1 MIKKLTCISCPIGC
15 ELSVSLDENGKIVDI
30 EGNRCPRGE
39 EYAIS
44 EITDP
49 KRILPI
55 SVKVENGEMELVS
68 AKTDKP
74 VPKKRLNEI
83 IDYIKKLK
91 VKAPIKRGDVIVKN
105 ILETGANLVSTRTVN
120 KKVEMGG

>member
-105 ILETGANLVSTRTVN
+105 ILETGANLIATRTVN
-120 KKVEMGG
+120 KKS

>member
-1 MIKKLTCISCPIGC
+1 LIKKLTCISCPIGC

>member
-1 MIKKLTCISCPIGC
+1 LIKKLTCISCPIGC
-15 ELSVSLDENGKIVDI
+15 ELSVSLDENGKIIDI

-105 ILETGANLVSTRTVN
+105 ILETGANLIATRTVN
-120 KKVEMGG
+120 KKS

>member
-15 ELSVSLDENGKIVDI
+15 ELSVSLDENGKIIDI

-105 ILETGANLVSTRTVN
+105 ILETGANLIATRTVN
-120 KKVEMGG
+120 KKS

>member
-1 MIKKLTCISCPIGC
+1 LIKKLTCISCPIGC

-105 ILETGANLVSTRTVN
+105 ILETGANLVATRTVN
-120 KKVEMGG
+120 KKS

>member
-105 ILETGANLVSTRTVN
+105 ILETGANLVATRTVN
-120 KKVEMGG
+120 KKS

>member
-1 MIKKLTCISCPIGC
+1 LIKKLTCISCPIGC

-105 ILETGANLVSTRTVN
+105 ILETGANLIATRTVN
-120 KKVEMGG
+120 KKS

>member
-1 MIKKLTCISCPIGC
+1 LIKKLTCISCPIGC
-15 ELSVSLDENGKIVDI
+15 ELSVSLDENGKIIDI

-105 ILETGANLVSTRTVN
+105 ILETGANLVATRTVN
-120 KKVEMGG
+120 KKS